1 MKKHSLII
9 ATIFFA
15 SLSFSQNFLNTDR
28 IAGLYSPYTLKK
40 KSLQL
45 EYGIMFTELKEEY
58 RYIWDPSISS
68 IEKRTTQMPLDLN
81 LRYGLFNRF
90 ELNIGYS
97 LQKFENDYY
106 WASKE
111 KDVNSKLNI
120 GGRYQLV
127 RDRKIFDGLVI
138 GIDYSYI
145 ESDPLFDNLALQ
157 YSAIHKFGKKFHLKH
172 GYRFSLLLSDFN
184 RRKNAEGNILLFYS
198 PFDFINISAGLYYYG
213 WDDIYNQYDLY
224 QEIVGSY
231 MAGLQ
236 FKVSNNLYLDFQA
249 FFSPSE
255 ISQNEFDG
263 YYDKTFTGGLSWNID
278 FEQSGMEK
286 FFVR

>member
-1 MKKHSLII
+1 
-9 ATIFFA
+9 
-15 SLSFSQNFLNTDR
+15 
-28 IAGLYSPYTLKK
+28 
-40 KSLQL
+40 
-45 EYGIMFTELKEEY
+45 
-58 RYIWDPSISS
+58 
-68 IEKRTTQMPLDLN
+68 
-81 LRYGLFNRF
+81 
-90 ELNIGYS
+90 
-97 LQKFENDYY
+97 
-106 WASKE
+106 
-111 KDVNSKLNI
+111 
-120 GGRYQLV
+120 
-127 RDRKIFDGLVI
+127 
-138 GIDYSYI
+138 
-145 ESDPLFDNLALQ
+145 
-157 YSAIHKFGKKFHLKH
+157 LKH

-224 QEIVGSY
+224 HEIVGSY